1 MLKYASKGFDGK
13 SNRFFA
19 RIIKRD
25 RRPLAETVG
34 ARIKLGEN
42 HSRAAHDKCDVASA
56 LTAVN
61 EVKNQGGTVQG
72 FLLKKGIH
80 RTLEQ

>member
-42 HSRAAHDKCDVASA
+42 HSRAAHDKCDVTSA

-61 EVKNQGGTVQG
+61 EVKNQGGTV
-72 FLLKKGIH
+72 
-80 RTLEQ
+80 